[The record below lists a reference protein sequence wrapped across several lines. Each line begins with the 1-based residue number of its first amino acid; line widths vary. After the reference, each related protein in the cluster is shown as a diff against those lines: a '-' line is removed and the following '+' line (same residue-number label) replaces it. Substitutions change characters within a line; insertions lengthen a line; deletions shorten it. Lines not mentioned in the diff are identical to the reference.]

1 LSIAA
6 VHRGRLGKS
15 PSTRAFGP
23 LTRAALPLRA
33 AVRLGGRFCASAV
46 LAGSGFSAWK
56 FCIMAGMDCDNNSGE
71 GPAVCQGNSEAAHPD
86 VCPCSNDRKP
96 NQQPEGGQSHM
107 DVGVA
112 RADHHTGIAAD
123 GRARALLAILVRTP
137 DEAQLPI
144 VSLPC
149 EHFSVAQDALSGPR
163 CPGGTFSFDHLI
175 DRAADAGNSE
185 VGHGRKHA
193 PVRHAPLAARMPVM
207 PLVSPASVRGLFSL
221 SGRHCHA
228 LKKDRRAFYWP
239 WPRPTG
245 TVNLPPPRLGRVPS
259 SLHDEVGWIKFQF
272 FTHAG

>member
-1 LSIAA
+1 MR
-6 VHRGRLGKS
+6 VGGFGR
-15 PSTRAFGP
+15 
-23 LTRAALPLRA
+23 
-33 AVRLGGRFCASAV
+33 VRF
-46 LAGSGFSAWK
+46 FSAWK

-259 SLHDEVGWIKFQF
+259 SLHDERIVGWIKFQF
-272 FTHAG
+272 FTHAGLDGDGRLKFQIASQSIEEMCSIGSTPRTSLFAGELN